1 MAKDSAKSQRDLI
14 TDLDSHQNDPLLHL
28 TTVGRCIGRHGA
40 TVRSWIDQGLL
51 KAVRVG
57 SLWKVRKSEVAKLLS
72 HSTFGDSEEVMTQF
86 KNLKGDE

>member
-1 MAKDSAKSQRDLI
+1 MAKDTAKSQRDLI
-14 TDLDSHQNDPLLHL
+14 SDLNAHTNDPLLHL
-28 TTVGRCIGRHGA
+28 TTVGRCIGRHGS

-72 HSTFGDSEEVMTQF
+72 HSTFGDNENVMAQF
-86 KNLKGDE
+86 NNLKGDE